1 MNMDMKKKI
10 FWSVI
15 ISISVIIVLLLV
27 AIIIL
32 NSKKETRPYN
42 GTVTNKNNT
51 TNTTEEPDNEVDN
64 STENT
69 ITDDRKDI
77 EGEITYETTSDG
89 GTIPIPPTFKY
100 VEGDSQTGAVIEDED
115 GNQFV
120 WVPVSDYNSYHRQ
133 YFLNNGEEEKNKNDS
148 ETTLED
154 ENIYDINAYNDEFD
168 DSIRNYKGFYIARY
182 EAGKERSN
190 GKSILVSKPNVLP
203 WTQIVWE
210 EARKQS
216 LKMYKENDLFQTDL
230 VNSYAWDT
238 ICNWIRNC
246 GYNIDNSTEYGNYQ
260 NSANGTK
267 KVMETASNDRWKTNN
282 IYDMAGNAWE
292 YTTEECGEHDKK
304 HIGRGGDYL
313 NDGDKYPISTR
324 ATSSD
329 ESNLD
334 VGFRVVLYLK

>member
-32 NSKKETRPYN
+32 NNKKETRPYN
-42 GTVTNKNNT
+42 GTVTNKNNI

-89 GTIPIPPTFKY
+89 RTIPIPPTFKY

-120 WVPVSDYNSYHRQ
+120 WVPVSDYNSYYRQ

-154 ENIYDINAYNDEFD
+154 ENIYDMNAYNDEFD
-168 DSIRNYKGFYIARY
+168 DSIRTYKGFYIARY

-216 LKMYKENDLFQTDL
+216 LKMYKENGSFQTDL

-238 ICNWIRNC
+238 ICNWIRDC

-292 YTTEECGEHDKK
+292 YTTEEYGEHDKK

-313 NDGDKYPISTR
+313 NDGDKYPISSR
-324 ATSSD
+324 AASSD

>member
-10 FWSVI
+10 FWTVI

-27 AIIIL
+27 AILIL
-32 NSKKETRPYN
+32 NNKKETRPYN
-42 GTVTNKNNT
+42 STTNT
-51 TNTTEEPDNEVDN
+51 TNTVEEPEDENEN
-64 STENT
+64 SVGNT
-69 ITDDRKDI
+69 TPDERKDI
-77 EGEITYETTSDG
+77 EGDITYETTSDG
-89 GTIPIPPTFKY
+89 GSIPVPPTFKY
-100 VEGDSQTGAVIEDED
+100 VEGDSQSGAVIEDED

-133 YFLNNGEEEKNKNDS
+133 YFINNGEENDKNDS
-148 ETTLED
+148 EKSFED
-154 ENIYDINAYNDEFD
+154 EKIYDINAYNNDFD

-190 GKSILVSKPNVLP
+190 GKLVLVSKPNVLP

-216 LKMYKENDLFQTDL
+216 LNMYKENEAFQTDL

-238 ICNWIRNC
+238 ICNWLRDC
-246 GYNIDNSTEYGNYQ
+246 GYNIDDSVEYGNYQ
-260 NSANGTK
+260 NSTNGTK

-292 YTTEECGEHDKK
+292 YTTEEYGEHDKK

-313 NDGDKYPISTR
+313 NDGDKYPISSR
-324 ATSSD
+324 AVSSD

>member
-1 MNMDMKKKI
+1 M
-10 FWSVI
+10 
-15 ISISVIIVLLLV
+15 
-27 AIIIL
+27 
-32 NSKKETRPYN
+32 
-42 GTVTNKNNT
+42 
-51 TNTTEEPDNEVDN
+51 
-64 STENT
+64 
-69 ITDDRKDI
+69 
-77 EGEITYETTSDG
+77 
-89 GTIPIPPTFKY
+89 
-100 VEGDSQTGAVIEDED
+100 
-115 GNQFV
+115 
-120 WVPVSDYNSYHRQ
+120 
-133 YFLNNGEEEKNKNDS
+133 
-148 ETTLED
+148 
-154 ENIYDINAYNDEFD
+154 
-168 DSIRNYKGFYIARY
+168 
-182 EAGKERSN
+182 
-190 GKSILVSKPNVLP
+190 P